1 MSAITTPPS
10 ATPLGAPAAHQ
21 PSSTPPPTWQSPGRY
36 YLAQSTLRKFT
47 LDEYHKMIEQGI
59 LIDGEPYELLEGN
72 LVKKMSH
79 GSRHDAAV
87 QFLNKR
93 LVRMVPVGW
102 DVRTQSAITLPAGT
116 EPEPDCVLVRG
127 DENTYRHRHP
137 GPADIGLIIEVAD
150 SSLLVDRH
158 DKGRIYAGANLPV
171 YWVVNVVD
179 RVIEVY
185 SQPSGTDEAA
195 AYAKRDDFAVDASVP
210 VVLDGATIGTIAVAD
225 VMG

>member
-1 MSAITTPPS
+1 MSAITTPS
-10 ATPLGAPAAHQ
+10 TPAAVGVPPVHS
-21 PSSTPPPTWQSPGRY
+21 PAAPPPTVQTPARY

-47 LDEYHKMIEQGI
+47 LDEYHKMIEEGI
-59 LIDGEPYELLEGN
+59 LIDGEPYELLEGS

-79 GSRHDAAV
+79 GSRHDSSLQAL
-87 QFLNKR
+87 FKR
-93 LVRMVPVGW
+93 ILRQLPTGW
-102 DVRTQSAITLPAGT
+102 DARGQSAVTLIDGS
-116 EPEPDCVLVRG
+116 EPEPDVAIVRG

-137 GPADIGLIIEVAD
+137 GPAEIGLVVEVAD

-158 DKGRIYAGANLPV
+158 DKGSIYARANLPV

-185 SQPSGTDEAA
+185 TQPAGTDETA
-195 AYAKRDDFAVDASVP
+195 AYAERDDFAVGSAVP